1 MKSSIIKIF
10 FGIIVL
16 FNGISLFGS
25 SINNETLSVYSLV
38 LFGASSMI
46 LGAQIKSLKI

>member
-1 MKSSIIKIF
+1 MKNTIIIIF
-10 FGIIVL
+10 LTVMVL

-25 SINNETLSVYSLV
+25 SVGNETLSVYSLI
-38 LFGASSMI
+38 LFGFSSMI